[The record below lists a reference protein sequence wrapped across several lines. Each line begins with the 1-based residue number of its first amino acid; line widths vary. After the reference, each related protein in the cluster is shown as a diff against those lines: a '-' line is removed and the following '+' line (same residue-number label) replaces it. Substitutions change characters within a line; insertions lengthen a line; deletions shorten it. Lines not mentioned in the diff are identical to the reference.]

1 MSAYM
6 PDWILALVSDFG
18 NGITLGAVIL
28 CYLVKRPELICRV
41 LLAALLSLIVVPLL
55 KQYFDAPRP
64 AVILEH
70 LNVIGETRYKHS
82 FPSGHS
88 ATAFL
93 FAGLIY
99 LSSQKVFLRIS
110 LIFMAALVGVS
121 RILVGAHWPADVVM
135 GAIVGL
141 SCAYAASHI
150 CPLIRLTFRKRL
162 LAYLLLVL
170 ALVSSE
176 LHTGYDFSEI
186 SIVQYV
192 RWGLLML
199 SIIAVLGFAKRE
211 LMAGVMAK
219 RQRLTSQ

>member
-1 MSAYM
+1 M
-6 PDWILALVSDFG
+6 PNWISALVSDFG
-18 NGITLGAVIL
+18 NGITLGALIL

-41 LLAALLSLIVVPLL
+41 LLAALLSLIFVPLL

-70 LNVIGETRYKHS
+70 LNVIGEARHKHS

-99 LSSQKVFLRIS
+99 LSNQQAFLRMS
-110 LIFMAALVGVS
+110 MIFMATLVGIS

-162 LAYLLLVL
+162 LAYLLFFS

-176 LHTGYDFSEI
+176 LHTGYDFSDI

-192 RWGLLML
+192 RWGLLTL
-199 SIIAVLGFAKRE
+199 SIAAVLMFAMRE
-211 LMAGVMAK
+211 TMASITAK
-219 RQRLTSQ
+219 RQRLHP

>member
-1 MSAYM
+1 M
-6 PDWILALVSDFG
+6 PDWVSALVSDFG

-64 AVILEH
+64 AALLEYLH
-70 LNVIGETRYKHS
+70 VIGEARHKHS

-99 LSSQKVFLRIS
+99 LSSQQAIIRMS
-110 LIFMAALVGVS
+110 LLFMAALVGVS

-141 SCAYAASHI
+141 SCAYTASYI

-162 LAYLLLVL
+162 MAYLLFIL
-170 ALVSSE
+170 ALISSE
-176 LHTGYDFSEI
+176 LNTGYDFSDI
-186 SIVQYV
+186 DIVQYV
-192 RWGLLML
+192 RWGLLSL
-199 SIIAVLGFAKRE
+199 SIIAVLVFTMRE
-211 LMAGVMAK
+211 IM
-219 RQRLTSQ
+219 TSVTVSVKGYI